1 MKLLLVLLLVID
13 LLVLKKLLE
22 SKEEVSPTPT
32 ANKVVYISNTPRRVV
47 PAVRLAVVEEE
58 EDLEEL
64 KERLKEEFRLKV
76 IERRKAWERDYV
88 WNKEDNIIRYRL
100 KNGIITEEEAKT
112 RIKYKSMSDGLFSL
126 RAV

>member
-32 ANKVVYISNTPRRVV
+32 ANKVVYIERPRRVV
-47 PAVRLAVVEEE
+47 PAVVPVEEEEE

-64 KERLKEEFRLKV
+64 KERLKEEFRLKI
-76 IERRKAWERDYV
+76 IERRKAWERQYI
-88 WNKEDNIIRYRL
+88 WNEEDNIERFRVKHGI
-100 KNGIITEEEAKT
+100 KPVEKVNNTVNG
-112 RIKYKSMSDGLFSL
+112 GLYSL
-126 RAV
+126 RTV